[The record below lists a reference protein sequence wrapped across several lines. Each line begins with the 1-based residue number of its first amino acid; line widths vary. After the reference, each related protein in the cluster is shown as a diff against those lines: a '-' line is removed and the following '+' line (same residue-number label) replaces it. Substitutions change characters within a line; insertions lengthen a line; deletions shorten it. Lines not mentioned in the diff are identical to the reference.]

1 MSDVADVG
9 GDVVEEHG
17 LRHGVL
23 GLFDSIIMGI
33 AGSAPAYSIA
43 GTTTVLF
50 VTVLYGGAAA
60 LLYCGIFMFGIV
72 FAFSYLSRDDS
83 HAGAAYSW
91 VRRALHPILGY
102 LSGWALVVSALLFMV
117 IATFPAGGSVIS
129 IFTSAT
135 PGKTLTTLI
144 GAVFFLLMVGAV
156 AAGVTVT
163 VKVQIIMSTIE
174 VALLVLFAALAL
186 FHAHHVTSFSW
197 HWFSPSVFH
206 DKGSGTFAAGALI
219 AAFFYWGWDVTA
231 NLNEE
236 TKQPPTTSGLGGV
249 IGVIVVFLLF
259 EVFTV
264 ATNLVL
270 TPAQLQNPNNSSN
283 ILAVLGQAVWHGW
296 GGKLLI
302 LAVVLSTVA
311 TLETTLIQVTRT
323 LFTMGRDHTLPKA
336 LGHIHKERKTP
347 VVATIT
353 VAVLSLLMFVGSSYV
368 GSVYNILSDG
378 VTAIGLQICIYYG
391 LAGLSVVILYRRQ
404 LFRSVGNFIFMGLWP
419 LVGAVFMGYV
429 LVNQV
434 NQLRTTNT
442 KALWIG
448 LGSMALGLIPLIY
461 YWARG
466 NPYFKIPS
474 RLDRHAQDLE
484 LVEMQQN
491 L

>member
-102 LSGWALVVSALLFMV
+102 LSGWALIVSALIFMV

-129 IFTSAT
+129 IFSSA
-135 PGKTLTTLI
+135 PPSKTVPTII

-163 VKVQIIMSTIE
+163 VTVQIIMSTIE

-197 HWFSPSVFH
+197 HWFAPSVFH
-206 DKGSGTFAAGALI
+206 HAGSGTFAAGALI
-219 AAFFYWGWDVTA
+219 GYKAARAGKAFVKCNRWYPSSKACSSCGFVCESMPLDVRSWTCSKC
-231 NLNEE
+231 E
-236 TKQPPTTSGLGGV
+236 TRHDRDVNAARNIRAEGLR
-249 IGVIVVFLLF
+249 
-259 EVFTV
+259 
-264 ATNLVL
+264 
-270 TPAQLQNPNNSSN
+270 
-283 ILAVLGQAVWHGW
+283 ILAGGEPAAAGGGNVSRGAVR
-296 GGKLLI
+296 KSRR
-302 LAVVLSTVA
+302 LAVA
-311 TLETTLIQVTRT
+311 
-323 LFTMGRDHTLPKA
+323 
-336 LGHIHKERKTP
+336 
-347 VVATIT
+347 
-353 VAVLSLLMFVGSSYV
+353 
-368 GSVYNILSDG
+368 
-378 VTAIGLQICIYYG
+378 
-391 LAGLSVVILYRRQ
+391 
-404 LFRSVGNFIFMGLWP
+404 
-419 LVGAVFMGYV
+419 
-429 LVNQV
+429 
-434 NQLRTTNT
+434 
-442 KALWIG
+442 
-448 LGSMALGLIPLIY
+448 
-461 YWARG
+461 
-466 NPYFKIPS
+466 
-474 RLDRHAQDLE
+474 
-484 LVEMQQN
+484 
-491 L
+491 

>member
-1 MSDVADVG
+1 MSDTAKAEG
-9 GDVVEEHG
+9 APGVEHD

-23 GLFDSIIMGI
+23 GLFDSVIMGV

-135 PGKTLTTLI
+135 AGQDPHHAHRCGLLP
-144 GAVFFLLMVGAV
+144 LMVGAV

-206 DKGSGTFAAGALI
+206 DKGSGTFAAGALT

-236 TKQPPTTSGLGGV
+236 TKAPPTTSGMGGV
-249 IGVIVVFLLF
+249 IGVVIVFLLF

-270 TPAQLQNPNNSSN
+270 TPAQLHNPNNSSN

-296 GGKLLI
+296 GGKLLD
-302 LAVVLSTVA
+302 S
-311 TLETTLIQVTRT
+311 RRYC
-323 LFTMGRDHTLPKA
+323 FRRWRHWK
-336 LGHIHKERKTP
+336 RR
-347 VVATIT
+347 
-353 VAVLSLLMFVGSSYV
+353 SS
-368 GSVYNILSDG
+368 
-378 VTAIGLQICIYYG
+378 
-391 LAGLSVVILYRRQ
+391 
-404 LFRSVGNFIFMGLWP
+404 
-419 LVGAVFMGYV
+419 
-429 LVNQV
+429 
-434 NQLRTTNT
+434 
-442 KALWIG
+442 K
-448 LGSMALGLIPLIY
+448 
-461 YWARG
+461 
-466 NPYFKIPS
+466 
-474 RLDRHAQDLE
+474 
-484 LVEMQQN
+484 
-491 L
+491 